1 VRTSSKGQ
9 NPKEGAPREGLPET
23 GVHPRVPRP
32 AEEKILRWLHSS
44 RIPEEDRE
52 RILKFA
58 SSGLPIFLLG
68 EEGTGKGEVAK
79 ALHFLGPWK
88 NSPFL
93 HFSCR
98 GLASQ
103 KFVEKLSLWGKDR
116 DPGEKVSLALY
127 LEDAENLDEDMQT
140 LLLDLL
146 TDQKVHW
153 PGVEE
158 LSFNVQVISSSSS
171 SLAEAVTAKRF
182 REDLFHTLETLSI
195 HLPPLRDRKED
206 IPRLAQEILQE
217 RYPEG
222 EGAKAFSPE
231 ALQALQEYDW
241 PGNLPELESLVLRS
255 AALREGNLLSSEDLV
270 FSPSRGPMGEKTPS
284 KGEKES
290 WFDVTIPTL
299 AHEIKNP
306 LVAISTFAHL
316 LPEKYDDP
324 EFRGEFSRLVNQDVR
339 RINEVL
345 ENLLEFAQLS
355 DPRSSLHDLNS
366 ILAEALRQEEKDPGP
381 PGKEVQTDLGNG
393 LPLILFDKSHLGFV
407 LRNLLEN
414 AFSRLNPP
422 GPLHLSTRFSREEG
436 RGGPKESVDLIVWY
450 NIPEGVLRNFSKGVG
465 FEAEMDFQNLN
476 MALLLI
482 RKIMVRNRGKM
493 QVLQEE
499 DGGMT
504 IRLQF
509 PPGKR
514 SERPARENHA

>member
-1 VRTSSKGQ
+1 VRTRSKGQ
-9 NPKEGAPREGLPET
+9 NPKENARQAGLLET
-23 GVHPRVPRP
+23 GVLSPVPRSGD
-32 AEEKILRWLHSS
+32 ERIFRWLHSS
-44 RIPEEDRE
+44 RLPGEDRE
-52 RILKFA
+52 RLLKFA
-58 SSGLPIFLLG
+58 SSGLPVFLLG
-68 EEGTGKGEVAK
+68 EEGTGKGEVAR

-103 KFVEKLSLWGKDR
+103 KFAQQLSLWGKDR
-116 DPGEKVSLALY
+116 DPGGKVSLALY
-127 LEDAENLDEDMQT
+127 LEDAENLDEDLQT

-153 PGVEE
+153 PGLDG
-158 LSFNVQVISSSSS
+158 LSFDVQVISSSSS
-171 SLAEAVTAKRF
+171 SLAEAVTAKKF
-182 REDLFHTLETLSI
+182 REDLFRTLETLSI
-195 HLPPLRDRKED
+195 HLPPLRDRRED

-222 EGAKAFSPE
+222 EEAKALSPE

-255 AALREGNLLSSEDLV
+255 AALQDGNLLGSEALV
-270 FSPSRGPMGEKTPS
+270 FSPSRGPLLEKTLP

-290 WFDVTIPTL
+290 WFDITIPTL

-324 EFRGEFSRLVNQDVR
+324 EFREEFSRLVNQDVR

-345 ENLLEFAQLS
+345 ENLLEFTQLS
-355 DPRSSLHDLNS
+355 EPRSSLHDLNS
-366 ILAEALRQEEKDPGP
+366 IVEEVLRQQEKDPGTP
-381 PGKEVQTDLGNG
+381 AKEVQTDLGNG

-414 AFSRLNPP
+414 AFSRLNAQ
-422 GPLHLSTRFSREEG
+422 GPLHLSTRFSWEEARG
-436 RGGPKESVDLIVWY
+436 RPKDSVDLILWY
-450 NIPEGVLRNFSKGVG
+450 NTPEGVLRNFSKVTG
-465 FEAEMDFQNLN
+465 FETEMDFQNLN

-493 QVLQEE
+493 QVLQED

-509 PPGKR
+509 PAGKR
-514 SERPARENHA
+514 MEGPSREKHA

>member
-1 VRTSSKGQ
+1 VRTRSKGQ
-9 NPKEGAPREGLPET
+9 NPKGNASRGGLPGA
-23 GVHPRVPRP
+23 GVPSEIPRS
-32 AEEKILRWLHSS
+32 ADGKILRWLHSS
-44 RIPEEDRE
+44 RIPGEDRE

-58 SSGLPIFLLG
+58 SSGLPVFLLG

-98 GLASQ
+98 GLASP
-103 KFVEKLSLWGKDR
+103 KFAEKLSLWGKER
-116 DPGEKVSLALY
+116 DPAENVSLTLY
-127 LEDAENLDEDMQT
+127 LEDAEYLDEDLQA

-153 PGVEE
+153 PGLEE
-158 LSFNVQVISSSSS
+158 ISFDAQVISSSSS
-171 SLAEAVTAKRF
+171 SLAEAVSARKF

-195 HLPPLRDRKED
+195 HLPPLRDRKEE

-217 RYPEG
+217 RDPEG
-222 EGAKAFSPE
+222 KGAKAFSPE

-255 AALREGNLLSSEDLV
+255 AALQDGNLLGSEDLV
-270 FSPSRGPMGEKTPS
+270 FSPSRGPRGQKTPPR
-284 KGEKES
+284 GEKES

-299 AHEIKNP
+299 AHEMKNP

-316 LPEKYDDP
+316 LPEKYDDS

-355 DPRSSLHDLNS
+355 DPRSSLHDLN
-366 ILAEALRQEEKDPGP
+366 LVLGEALRQQEKDTRP
-381 PGKEVQTDLGNG
+381 PAKEVQTDLGNG

-414 AFSRLNPP
+414 AFSRLNPQ
-422 GPLHLSTRFSREEG
+422 GSLNLSTRFSGEEDKE
-436 RGGPKESVDLIVWY
+436 GGKESVDLVLWY
-450 NIPEGVLRNFSKGVG
+450 NMPEGALRNFSGRAGV
-465 FEAEMDFQNLN
+465 EAEMDFQNLN
-476 MALLLI
+476 MALLLTH
-482 RKIMVRNRGKM
+482 KIMVRNGGRM
-493 QVLQEE
+493 QVIQEE
-499 DGGMT
+499 DGGMS

-509 PPGKR
+509 PAEKR
-514 SERPARENHA
+514 TEGSSRQNHA

>member
-1 VRTSSKGQ
+1 MRTRSKGP
-9 NPKEGAPREGLPET
+9 NPKEDAPRGGLPGAGVSSET
-23 GVHPRVPRP
+23 PRSPD
-32 AEEKILRWLHSS
+32 EKILRWLHSF
-44 RIPEEDRE
+44 RIPGEDRE

-58 SSGLPIFLLG
+58 SSGLPVFLLG

-79 ALHFLGPWK
+79 ALHLLGPWK

-98 GLASQ
+98 GLASE
-103 KFVEKLSLWGKDR
+103 KFVRKLSLWGKDR
-116 DPGEKVSLALY
+116 EPGENVSLTLY
-127 LEDAENLDEDMQT
+127 LEDAEYLEEDLQA

-153 PGVEE
+153 PGLEE
-158 LSFNVQVISSSSS
+158 VSFDAQVISSSSS
-171 SLAEAVTAKRF
+171 SLAEAVSAKKF

-195 HLPPLRDRKED
+195 HLPPLRDRKEE

-217 RYPEG
+217 RDPEG
-222 EGAKAFSPE
+222 KGAKAFSPE

-255 AALREGNLLSSEDLV
+255 AALRDGNLLGFEDLV
-270 FSPSRGPMGEKTPS
+270 FSPSRGPRGQKTPPR
-284 KGEKES
+284 GEKES
-290 WFDVTIPTL
+290 WFDATIPTL
-299 AHEIKNP
+299 AHEMKNP

-324 EFRGEFSRLVNQDVR
+324 EFREEFSRLVNHDVR

-355 DPRSSLHDLNS
+355 DPRSSLHDLNL
-366 ILAEALRQEEKDPGP
+366 ILAEALRQQEKDPRP
-381 PGKEVQTDLGNG
+381 PAKEVQTDLENS

-414 AFSRLNPP
+414 AFSRLNPQ
-422 GPLHLSTRFSREEG
+422 GSLHLSTRFSREEE
-436 RGGPKESVDLIVWY
+436 RGGAEESVDLVLWY
-450 NIPEGVLRNFSKGVG
+450 NMPEGALRNFSGGAGV
-465 FEAEMDFQNLN
+465 EAEMDFQSLN

-482 RKIMVRNRGKM
+482 RKIMVRNGGRM

-499 DGGMT
+499 DGGMS

-509 PPGKR
+509 PAGKR
-514 SERPARENHA
+514 MEGSSRENHA

>member
-1 VRTSSKGQ
+1 VRNRGKGQ
-9 NPKEGAPREGLPET
+9 NPKENAPRAGLPGA
-23 GVHPRVPRP
+23 GVPSEIPRS
-32 AEEKILRWLHSS
+32 ADEKILRWLHSS
-44 RIPEEDRE
+44 RIPGEDRE

-58 SSGLPIFLLG
+58 SSGLPVFLLG

-88 NSPFL
+88 SSPFL

-98 GLASQ
+98 GLVSQ

-116 DPGEKVSLALY
+116 DPAENVSLTLY
-127 LEDAENLDEDMQT
+127 LEDAEYLDEDLQA

-153 PGVEE
+153 PGLEE
-158 LSFNVQVISSSSS
+158 ISFDAQVISSSSS
-171 SLAEAVTAKRF
+171 SLAEAVSARKF

-217 RYPEG
+217 RDPEG
-222 EGAKAFSPE
+222 KGAKTFSPE

-255 AALREGNLLSSEDLV
+255 AALQDGNLLGSEDLV
-270 FSPSRGPMGEKTPS
+270 FSPSRGPRGQKTLPR
-284 KGEKES
+284 GEKES
-290 WFDVTIPTL
+290 WFDVAIPTL
-299 AHEIKNP
+299 AHEMKNP

-316 LPEKYDDP
+316 LPEKYDDG

-355 DPRSSLHDLNS
+355 DPRSSLHDLN
-366 ILAEALRQEEKDPGP
+366 LVLTETLRQQEKDPRP
-381 PGKEVQTDLGNG
+381 PAKEVRTDLGKG

-414 AFSRLNPP
+414 AFSRLNPQ
-422 GPLHLSTRFSREEG
+422 GSLNLSTRFSGEEYE
-436 RGGPKESVDLIVWY
+436 GGARESVDLVLWY
-450 NIPEGVLRNFSKGVG
+450 NVPEGALRKFSRGAGVA
-465 FEAEMDFQNLN
+465 AEMDFQKLN
-476 MALLLI
+476 MALLLTH
-482 RKIMVRNRGKM
+482 KIMVRNGGRM
-493 QVLQEE
+493 QVFQEE
-499 DGGMT
+499 DGGMS

-509 PPGKR
+509 PAGKR
-514 SERPARENHA
+514 TEGSSRENHA